1 MKGTVWLGLLG
12 LLILCVLCPYC
23 RAPAIEEDLRGRA
36 AASLSGIGLDP
47 SLLDISGCVVT
58 LAGPVASQE
67 LKDQAVQVVE
77 AIPGICR
84 VSDSLTVPSWVS
96 GSLRFTTRSGALG
109 IEGLVPSDQTRSD
122 LLTAARELWGDAGV
136 AADLTVEPKLDV
148 RAWPDSFLPLLLG
161 LHYRGR
167 DLDVEITGGQAIIT
181 GTVVSSLTKER
192 LLGAAAA
199 LLPGLEIVDRLTVRE
214 PTTDLERLQAR
225 LDEQLHGKIVEFDS
239 DSANLT
245 AQGRAVLDEVAVILR
260 EKPGRVEIG
269 GHTDSTSTTE
279 HNLELSRS
287 RADAVRDYLV
297 GRGLSKNRFETV
309 GYGETRPIA
318 SNATPEGRQ
327 HNRRT
332 EFQVLKEN

>member
-167 DLDVEITGGQAIIT
+167 DLDVELTDGQAIIS
-181 GTVVSSLTKER
+181 GTVVSPLTEQR
-192 LLGAAAA
+192 ILGAAAT
-199 LLPGLEIVDRLTVRE
+199 LLPGFEIVDRLSVRE
-214 PTTDLERLQAR
+214 PATDGERLQAR
-225 LDEQLHGKIVEFDS
+225 LDEQLHGKIVEFES

-245 AQGRAVLDEVAVILR
+245 PQGQAVLDVVVAILK
-260 EKPGRVEIG
+260 ETPGRVEIG
-269 GHTDSTSTTE
+269 GHTDSTHTTE

-287 RADAVRDYLV
+287 RAETVRDYLV
-297 GRGLSKNRFETV
+297 KKGISTKRLETV

-318 SNATPEGRQ
+318 SNETPEGRQ

-332 EFQVLKEN
+332 EFQVLEEK